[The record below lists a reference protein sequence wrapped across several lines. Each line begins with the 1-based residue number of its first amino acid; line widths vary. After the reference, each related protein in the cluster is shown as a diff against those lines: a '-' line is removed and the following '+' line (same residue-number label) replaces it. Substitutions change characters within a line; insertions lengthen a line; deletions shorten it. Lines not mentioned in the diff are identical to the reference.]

1 MSCGHLC
8 VAEAPTEAAAETYP
22 PVDLCKIKRE
32 AERLPYI
39 YFLFSLNFAVFFFK
53 ILYALA
59 N

>member
-32 AERLPYI
+32 AERLPYTH
-39 YFLFSLNFAVFFFK
+39 LF
-53 ILYALA
+53 ILMKHPKV
-59 N
+59 